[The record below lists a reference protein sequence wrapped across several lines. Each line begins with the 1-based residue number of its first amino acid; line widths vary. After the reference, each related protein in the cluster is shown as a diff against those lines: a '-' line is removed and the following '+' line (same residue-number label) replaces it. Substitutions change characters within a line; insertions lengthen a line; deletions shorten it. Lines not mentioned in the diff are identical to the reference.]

1 MKTDQLKQA
10 FKEQFKDNANE
21 PLIFFAPGRVNLIGE
36 HIDYNGGMVL
46 PVAISFGTYLAC
58 AYNGTDSY
66 RFLSLNFEGIT
77 EVPVFSDYTNPEHFD
92 KWCKYPLGVVDQ
104 FIQKGFKPV
113 GIDFLFSGDLPYS
126 AGLSSSASIEM
137 VTAVAMNNLLNH
149 EEAMIDLVKLS
160 KRAENE
166 FVGVNCGIMDMFAS
180 GMGLKNHA
188 MLLDCDTLA
197 LRQVPFDAKPYRLII
212 MNTNK
217 KRGLA
222 DSKYNERVEECS
234 EALKAIKQKF
244 TINNLCEIKTG
255 QMEDALE
262 LITNQ
267 TVKIRARHVIS
278 ENQRVHDAVA
288 ALEKG
293 DIKRFGQLMSESH
306 QSLKEDYEVT
316 GFELDTIVET
326 ALSQPGVIGARMTG
340 AGFGGCAIGLVDEA
354 YLPDFIKNTGE
365 IYKQITGLT
374 AEFFPADIEN
384 GARKLV

>member
-77 EVPVFSDYTNPEHFD
+77 AVPVFSDYTNPEHFD

-166 FVGVNCGIMDMFAS
+166 FVGVNCGIIDMFAS